1 MRIALSFAILY
12 NDAYILKMGGSIM
25 KKLFAICL
33 SLILA
38 LSMSGVA
45 GATEYL
51 GLATGGTTGTY
62 YALGGDIAA
71 LWMANIESLDV
82 SAQSTGGSKANII
95 LINDGEAELATVQND
110 VMYYAYQ
117 GDKDFFDGQV
127 IDSFQAIGALYP
139 ELVQI
144 VVAADSGIKTVADLK
159 GRNVSVGAVGS
170 GVYFNAVQI
179 LENAGLTLADIT
191 AHHYSFDESATAF
204 QNQQIDAFF
213 VTSGLPNTSIIEVA
227 NKRDVNLIGLD
238 EASLATLSEKYSFY
252 VPVTVPA
259 GTYNGMT
266 EDVTVPAVSAVLIC
280 KKDLG
285 EDLVYQLTKVLF
297 EKTGDLTHAKK
308 ELISAE
314 SAVKGVPVPFHP
326 GAEKYFSEL
335 GLLG

>member
-1 MRIALSFAILY
+1 
-12 NDAYILKMGGSIM
+12 M
-25 KKLFAICL
+25 KKLLAVCL
-33 SLILA
+33 AMVLL
-38 LSMSGVA
+38 LSITATGY
-45 GATEYL
+45 ATEYL

-71 LWMANIESLDV
+71 LWMANIPDLDV
-82 SAQSTGGSKANII
+82 TAQSTGGSKANIM

-110 VMYYAYQ
+110 VMYYANQ

-127 IDSFQAIGALYP
+127 IDSFTAIGALYP

-170 GVYFNAVQI
+170 GVYFNAVQV
-179 LENAGLTLADIT
+179 LENAGLTLGDII

-238 EASLATLSEKYSFY
+238 EAALKALMDKYSFY

-259 GTYNGMT
+259 GTYSGMT

-280 KKDLG
+280 SNNLS
-285 EDLVYQLTKVLF
+285 EDIVYQLTKVLF
-297 EKTGDLTHAKK
+297 EKTADLTHAKK
-308 ELISAE
+308 AMISAE
-314 SAVKGVPVPFHP
+314 SAVKGIPVPFHP
-326 GAEKYFSEL
+326 GAKRYFTEL
-335 GLLG
+335 GLIK